1 MRKHVKHE
9 INYAHSRDHLNL
21 PSFLDVRSI
30 NNWTLSDTVSFALS
44 KNLSKKFDKKLTHRL
59 TL

>member
-1 MRKHVKHE
+1 MDNECGNIYMKSITH
-9 INYAHSRDHLNL
+9 HLNL

-30 NNWTLSDTVSFALS
+30 NNWKLSDTVSFALS